1 MPLIIDKLFSNLK
14 TAKLDSLNLLCRGV
28 RIFNVKGLE
37 RHLTELWSVL
47 RKEIVPGGD
56 VELKDASLKAVVAIV
71 EVVSNDTKLCESFI
85 DNIITD
91 SKSSLYDIQ
100 LSLFRPT
107 IKLLEC
113 IAAVNKE
120 SCMQVLRTLIP
131 LCLGQY
137 STKTSLT
144 DKTILIEALNT
155 FIKISSDHGFNIKS
169 MYMLYIYF
177 KISVFEKCLKH
188 ETFDAGVPELS
199 WTDIPQLYLNE
210 LSIEHVELQSQLLI
224 GLTIQKMYLS
234 ETQRNLLYD
243 KICNLIET
251 SCNEIRTIC
260 HISIL
265 TFAKLHSHEILTL
278 IRERFQLN
286 TGK

>member
-1 MPLIIDKLFSNLK
+1 MAENLAPCLCAIPEFAEFCVPLIIDKLFSNLK

-155 FIKISSDHGFNIKS
+155 FIKISSDR
-169 MYMLYIYF
+169 
-177 KISVFEKCLKH
+177 
-188 ETFDAGVPELS
+188 S
-199 WTDIPQLYLNE
+199 W
-210 LSIEHVELQSQLLI
+210 
-224 GLTIQKMYLS
+224 
-234 ETQRNLLYD
+234 
-243 KICNLIET
+243 
-251 SCNEIRTIC
+251 
-260 HISIL
+260 
-265 TFAKLHSHEILTL
+265 F
-278 IRERFQLN
+278 
-286 TGK
+286 